1 MAYRIIGEALGLLL
15 VIVLCSYL
23 QMNQDISIIDIT
35 RILLCVYIPQR
46 IALNVECRY
55 LLNSKLKKMEE
66 GK

>member
-23 QMNQDISIIDIT
+23 PSNQDRSILDIT
-35 RILLCVYIPQR
+35 KMLLCVYIPQR
-46 IALNVECRY
+46 IALNLECSY
-55 LLNSKLKKMEE
+55 LLNSKIRKIED